1 MQQQCSLR
9 FLLVSVQRTYLIRT
23 KSLFVK
29 LKLRFCQSK
38 ETSTPPLLISQSVV
52 THTQIAGYYHFFSR
66 KIQQQIQSDSQ
77 PCLTLQSNFHCFATT
92 TFMSRN
98 EIMIMTP
105 EPEQRK
111 DEIMIRSRS
120 GTSIQHIQLQA
131 TSKELI
137 GSTNVIPLRSRF
149 ESLP

>member
-1 MQQQCSLR
+1 
-9 FLLVSVQRTYLIRT
+9 
-23 KSLFVK
+23 
-29 LKLRFCQSK
+29 
-38 ETSTPPLLISQSVV
+38 
-52 THTQIAGYYHFFSR
+52 
-66 KIQQQIQSDSQ
+66 
-77 PCLTLQSNFHCFATT
+77 
-92 TFMSRN
+92 
-98 EIMIMTP
+98 MTP

-131 TSKELI
+131 TSEELI